1 MSGWW
6 RTILFVKTWLG
17 LGPAED
23 WRSRVLQHSLSFA
36 VILYN
41 TLNVS
46 PFLIF
51 FTFLDAFRASI
62 IYQGTENTLIEEGV
76 KKWLWKATRRK
87 LRGDEKKKKNE
98 KLRLL
103 KKGEK
108 ENMGEGG
115 AHADAAAA
123 DDAGGSDIEAA
134 GDGIIELAVGGNIY
148 DIEDF

>member
-1 MSGWW
+1 M
-6 RTILFVKTWLG
+6 RTWLG

-46 PFLIF
+46 PYLIF

-108 ENMGEGG
+108 ENIGEGG
-115 AHADAAAA
+115 AQNEQAEGGGTA

-134 GDGIIELAVGGNIY
+134 VDGIIELAGGNID